1 MRLIDEFKA
10 RGLVEAL
17 TDPAVEEALE
27 KPLTVY
33 CGFDPSAKSLQ
44 AGNLVSIMVLRRLQ
58 LAGHRVIA
66 LVGGATGL
74 IGDPSGKSAER
85 NMLTREQVAANKAG
99 IRENLSRILDFDGPN
114 AATMVDNYDWYE
126 GMSAIEFLRDVAIN
140 FRVPQMLAKE
150 SVKKRLEASEGALT
164 FTEFSYQILQGN
176 DFLHLFDRYGCSLE
190 VGGADQWGNIT
201 AGTDLVRKMRGKS
214 AYGLTFPLLLD
225 SAGRKFGKSEG
236 NALFMD
242 AALTPVFDWYQ
253 YFLRTPDADVIRYMK
268 VFSMKSLDEIA
279 ALEAEMKARP
289 EERIPQKALAEEL
302 TRLVHGEEGL
312 RKAREAK
319 RREFIQASAKFVE
332 IEVDPFNIYDLPP
345 VERMANDR
353 TRRLSLKQEMLLRT
367 RLHVDPQQLGYA
379 RSNQLLQEFF
389 RRANSGLASL
399 PQSKLL
405 KRFGIDVPLRSDEA
419 KRIIDRC
426 LAGRR

>member
-312 RKAREAK
+312 RKAREATEALYAK
-319 RREFIQASAKFVE
+319 KTASDVAKAEDVPSAN
-332 IEVDPFNIYDLPP
+332 VALADCVGRP
-345 VERMANDR
+345 VFAVAAAAGMFKSNGEARRMAQQGG
-353 TRRLSLKQEMLLRT
+353 LSLNDAK
-367 RLHVDPQQLGYA
+367 VDAGRVFA
-379 RSNQLLQEFF
+379 E
-389 RRANSGLASL
+389 G
-399 PQSKLL
+399 
-405 KRFGIDVPLRSDEA
+405 DVKDGVAVLRSGKKNYFVLKFA
-419 KRIIDRC
+419 
-426 LAGRR
+426 

>member
-1 MRLIDEFKA
+1 MTLFEELKA

-17 TDPAVEEALE
+17 TDPGIEKALE
-27 KPLTVY
+27 SPMTVY

-85 NMLTREQVAANKAG
+85 NMLTLEQVEENKRG

-114 AATMVDNYDWYE
+114 AAVMVDNYDWYK
-126 GMSAIEFLRDVAIN
+126 GTSAIEFLRDIAIN

-176 DFLHLFDRYGCSLE
+176 DFLHLFDNYGCTLE

-201 AGTDLVRKMRGKS
+201 AGTDLVHRMRGKT
-214 AYGLTFPLLLD
+214 AFGLTFPLLLD
-225 SAGRKFGKSEG
+225 SSGRKFGKSEG

-242 AALTPVFDWYQ
+242 ATMTSVYDWYQ
-253 YFLRTPDADVIRYMK
+253 YFLRAADADVIRYLK
-268 VFSMKSLDEIA
+268 VFSFRSLDEIA
-279 ALEAEMKARP
+279 ALEAEMRERP

-302 TRLVHGEEGL
+302 TRLVHGEDGL
-312 RKAREAK
+312 AAALGATRTLFGGDVAGKGAAELETIFKDVKSATLSSAQVVGQPVFAVAAAAGMFKSNGEAR
-319 RREFIQASAKFVE
+319 
-332 IEVDPFNIYDLPP
+332 
-345 VERMANDR
+345 RMAQQGG
-353 TRRLSLKQEMLLRT
+353 LSLNGAKVDDKRAFEAGDLVEGRVAVLR
-367 RLHVDPQQLGYA
+367 QGKK
-379 RSNQLLQEFF
+379 NNF
-389 RRANSGLASL
+389 
-399 PQSKLL
+399 LL
-405 KRFGIDVPLRSDEA
+405 KVEG
-419 KRIIDRC
+419 
-426 LAGRR
+426 